1 MGNSIYP
8 TITEQNPNPNL
19 KFSKKQITM
28 SADEQ
33 NTNSPNLLD
42 VILQI
47 GEELEKTNPVVAI
60 KLLSNFNKYNQEEL
74 TNMLDKFQ
82 DLLERVVSEGE
93 AEDVFVDVYYIV
105 KTKEA
110 ELKEIIM

>member
-1 MGNSIYP
+1 
-8 TITEQNPNPNL
+8 
-19 KFSKKQITM
+19 M

-33 NTNSPNLLD
+33 NTNSPLLD

-47 GEELEKTNPVVAI
+47 GEELEKTNPVVAT

-82 DLLERVVSEGE
+82 DLLERVVSEAE
-93 AEDVFVDVYYIV
+93 AEDVLVDVYYIV
-105 KTKEA
+105 KNKEA
-110 ELKEIIM
+110 ELKQIIMFK

>member
-1 MGNSIYP
+1 
-8 TITEQNPNPNL
+8 
-19 KFSKKQITM
+19 M

-33 NTNSPNLLD
+33 NTQSPLLD

-47 GEELEKTNPVVAI
+47 GEELEKTNPVVAT

-82 DLLERVVSEGE
+82 DLLERVVSEAE

>member
-1 MGNSIYP
+1 
-8 TITEQNPNPNL
+8 
-19 KFSKKQITM
+19 M

-33 NTNSPNLLD
+33 NTQSPLLD

-47 GEELEKTNPVVAI
+47 GEELEKTNPEVSA
-60 KLLSNFNKYNQEEL
+60 KLLSNFNTYNQEEL

-82 DLLERVVSEGE
+82 ELLEKVVSEAE
-93 AEDVFVDVYYIV
+93 AEDLLVDVYYIV
-105 KTKEA
+105 MTKEA

>member
-1 MGNSIYP
+1 
-8 TITEQNPNPNL
+8 
-19 KFSKKQITM
+19 M

-33 NTNSPNLLD
+33 NTNSPLLD

-47 GEELEKTNPVVAI
+47 GEELEKTNPVVAT

-82 DLLERVVSEGE
+82 DLLERVVSEAE
-93 AEDVFVDVYYIV
+93 AEDVLVDVYYIVKTIV

-110 ELKEIIM
+110 ELKQIIM